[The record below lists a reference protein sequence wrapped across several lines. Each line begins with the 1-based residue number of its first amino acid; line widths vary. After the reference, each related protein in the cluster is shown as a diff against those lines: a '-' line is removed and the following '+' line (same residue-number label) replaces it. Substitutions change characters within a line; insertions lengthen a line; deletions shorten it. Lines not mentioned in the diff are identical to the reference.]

1 MLERKTMRIREVIN
15 FMESWA
21 PPGAALAK
29 DHPGLQV
36 GDPAAEVK
44 NILVCLEVTDR
55 IIEEA
60 VENEVNLILSHHP
73 LIFQPLMSIDSATW
87 LGRKIARLLQAG
99 ITVYSAHTNL
109 DAARDGVSI
118 ALAKRLGV
126 EHPKFLAPADGRWL
140 KKIAVF
146 VPSDH
151 LDAVREAMADAGA
164 GVIGEYSQCSFNI
177 EGTGTFFGGLG
188 ASPAVG
194 EKGNLERVK
203 EVRLEMIL
211 PAWRSLEV
219 VAAMKSAHPYEE
231 AAYDLYT
238 LENQDVNFGFGAIGS
253 LPQPISLKEFL
264 RLIQMQLGIKAVGV
278 VEGPSEKIQRVAVCG
293 GSGGELAEA
302 ALKQGADAFVTGEMK
317 YHSLLEYEDRM
328 TLIIAGHYSTE
339 AVILPIWVDRL
350 QRWLGDAPITVI
362 ETKLITNPVKYLT

>member
-1 MLERKTMRIREVIN
+1 MRIREVID
-15 FMESWA
+15 FMAGWA
-21 PPGAALAK
+21 PPEAALAK
-29 DHPGLQV
+29 DNPGLQV
-36 GDPAAEVK
+36 GDPHAEVK

-73 LIFQPLMSIDSATW
+73 LIFQPLRSIDSATW

-99 ITVYSAHTNL
+99 IAVYSAHTNL

-118 ALAKRLGV
+118 TLAKRLGI

-146 VPSDH
+146 VPADH
-151 LDAVREAMADAGA
+151 LDAVRGAMAAAGA
-164 GVIGEYSQCSFNI
+164 GVIGEYSQCSFSS
-177 EGTGTFFGGLG
+177 EGTGTFFGGPET
-188 ASPAVG
+188 SPAVG
-194 EKGNLERVK
+194 EKGNLERVR

-211 PAWRSLEV
+211 PAWRSRDV
-219 VAAMKSAHPYEE
+219 ITAMRKSHPYEE
-231 AAYDLYT
+231 VAYDLYP
-238 LENQDVNFGFGAIGS
+238 LENEDGNYGFGAIGS
-253 LPQPISLKEFL
+253 LLQPISLKEFL
-264 RLIQMQLGIKAVGV
+264 SLLQKRLGVKAVGV
-278 VEGPSEKIQRVAVCG
+278 VEGPSEKILRVAVCG

-302 ALKQGADAFVTGEMK
+302 AFRQGADAFVTGEMK

-328 TLIIAGHYSTE
+328 TLIIAGHYPTE

-350 QRWLGDAPITVI
+350 QRWLGETPISVI

>member
-1 MLERKTMRIREVIN
+1 MRIREVID

-36 GDPAAEVK
+36 GDPAVEVK

-73 LIFQPLMSIDSATW
+73 LIFQPLRNIDSATW
-87 LGRKIARLLQAG
+87 LGRKISRLLQAG

-109 DAARDGVSI
+109 DAAREGVSI

-126 EHPKFLAPADGRWL
+126 ERPKFLVPAEGRWL

-146 VPSDH
+146 VPPDH
-151 LDAVREAMADAGA
+151 LDAVRIAMADAGA
-164 GVIGEYSQCSFNI
+164 GVIGAYSQCSFNI
-177 EGTGTFFGGLG
+177 EGFGTFFGGSD
-188 ASPAVG
+188 AAPAVG

-211 PAWRSLEV
+211 PAWRSRKV
-219 VAAMKSAHPYEE
+219 IAAMRNSHPYEE
-231 AAYDLYT
+231 VAFDLYP
-238 LENQDVNFGFGAIGS
+238 LENEDVNYGFGAIGD
-253 LPQPISLKEFL
+253 LPQPVSLQNLLQSIRE
-264 RLIQMQLGIKAVGV
+264 RLGIKAVGV
-278 VEGPSEKIQRVAVCG
+278 VEGPSEKISRLAVCG

-302 ALKQGADAFVTGEMK
+302 AWRQGADVFITGEMK
-317 YHSLLEYEDRM
+317 YHTLLEYEDRM
-328 TLIIAGHYSTE
+328 ILIIAGHYPTE
-339 AVILPIWVDRL
+339 AVILPVWADRL
-350 QRWLGDAPITVI
+350 QRWLGDAPISVI